1 VEAKEADTTP
11 VPPFQ
16 ISGATHI
23 QLALSI
29 GKRKNAYIVGAFA
42 SNMSNVRPELI

>member
-16 ISGATHI
+16 ISCAIHI

-29 GKRKNAYIVGAFA
+29 GKRKNAHIVGKIA
-42 SNMSNVRPELI
+42 SKTTADLS